1 MPSVFGTGKLSPLLK
16 IMVDFSNVIAWIT
29 GNARDTGAINQ
40 QIKNGYNGTY
50 TDDITRY
57 DILLC

>member
-1 MPSVFGTGKLSPLLK
+1 
-16 IMVDFSNVIAWIT
+16 MVDFSNVIAWIT